1 MWYACGI
8 KKNQE
13 GLSAGVYSSVH
24 GSLSYKMSLKMHTVL
39 FNMKLLWAVL
49 QQGLH
54 NVVSQQHCSAT
65 YMHA

>member
-1 MWYACGI
+1 
-8 KKNQE
+8 
-13 GLSAGVYSSVH
+13 
-24 GSLSYKMSLKMHTVL
+24 MHTVL

-65 YMHA
+65 CVRALCIYGKQEELSSLFC